1 MRHWAC
7 IIIIAEIIIII
18 QKQENVMVS
27 KKFVLLGCLVTSVLM
42 GSDYQAPANQNWSV
56 QDLDQTPLNQTWR
69 VSDLSPEGSDSDEAD
84 SDTMPANQSW
94 RMEDF
99 GD

>member
-1 MRHWAC
+1 
-7 IIIIAEIIIII
+7 
-18 QKQENVMVS
+18 MVS

-42 GSDYQAPANQNWSV
+42 GSDYQTPYSGGVGAGTFDLPAEYRGTVLIGDNSFPTVTTGNENTTMGANTLGNTDVEKEENDETPANQ
-56 QDLDQTPLNQTWR
+56 
-69 VSDLSPEGSDSDEAD
+69 G
-84 SDTMPANQSW
+84 W